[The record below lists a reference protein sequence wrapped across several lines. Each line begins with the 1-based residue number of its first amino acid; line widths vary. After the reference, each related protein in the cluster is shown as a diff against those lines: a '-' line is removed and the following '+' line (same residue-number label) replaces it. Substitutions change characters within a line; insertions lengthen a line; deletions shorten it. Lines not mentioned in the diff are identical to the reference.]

1 MNKNFVPGT
10 SLPLEISDAIKDGNL
25 LVGDD
30 FSADQLEQWFNQE
43 KEAFFTGDAG
53 NSYVDPWY
61 TYMRYV
67 NEALGFSCVGD
78 SGKML
83 VLGPGNGAEVSRFK
97 EWSLTFV
104 EASDNFKS
112 VLRERFPTSVVIHP
126 QPSGQMALPN
136 ESQDVVC
143 AFSVLHHIPNVS
155 AVIREV
161 SRVTKPNGIFLV
173 REPCSS
179 MGDWRY
185 PRSATPNERGISARL
200 LGKIASDY
208 DFQLERKTPI
218 LFEPINKL
226 LKKTIGFQ
234 MIPFGILFAV
244 DRFISSVVALNDHY
258 WRDTFLKKIGPSGYF
273 YVFRKS

>member
-1 MNKNFVPGT
+1 MNSNFVPGT
-10 SLPLEISDAIKDGNL
+10 SLPSEISDAVKSGDV

-43 KEAFFTGDAG
+43 KEAFFTGDSG

-67 NEALGFSCVGD
+67 NDILGFSYIGA
-78 SGKML
+78 SGNML
-83 VLGPGNGAEVSRFK
+83 VLGPGNGTEVSRFSD
-97 EWSLTFV
+97 WSLTFV
-104 EASDNFKS
+104 EASDSFKQA
-112 VLRERFPTSVVIHP
+112 LKDRFPTSVIIHP
-126 QPSGQMALPN
+126 KPSGQMSLPSN
-136 ESQDVVC
+136 SQDVVC

-155 AVIREV
+155 AVIREI
-161 SRVTKPNGIFLV
+161 SRVTKPGGIFLV

-185 PRSATPNERGISARL
+185 PRPATPNERGISAHL
-200 LGKIASDY
+200 LKRIASDQG
-208 DFQLERKTPI
+208 FKLVRKTPI

-226 LKKTIGFQ
+226 LKRTIGFR
-234 MIPFGILFAV
+234 MIPFALLYAI

-258 WRDTFLKKIGPSGYF
+258 WRNTFLRKIGPSGYF
-273 YVFRKS
+273 FVFRKV